1 MVRMVGMVMMTNCGR
16 QTLQLG
22 PSHSALT
29 HTWAAPCNDDDE
41 AMMMAMVMMAIMM
54 AIMVMMAGD
63 DDVGDEE
70 EEDEK

>member
-29 HTWAAPCNDDDE
+29 HTWAAPCNDDDDSD
-41 AMMMAMVMMAIMM
+41 
-54 AIMVMMAGD
+54 GD
-63 DDVGDEE
+63 DGDGDY
-70 EEDEK
+70 DEAWEKAICGHQVDIGGSLIVR